1 MSEWLPSIYGKWF
14 VAARSENVRQR
25 PLAVTVLRQALVLGR
40 MADGSVFAMEDRC
53 PHRQAALSDGCITS
67 HGIQCPYHGWTFD
80 GDGKCSNIPG
90 LAPAATLPVVRVRTV
105 ALREM
110 NGLIWVRLAAGGDAE
125 PPEVMSAA
133 IPDAAQFFWQTR
145 WQAPVV
151 DAIENFLDP
160 LHTHTVHP
168 GLVRCD
174 GVRKPIQVSLR
185 RTPDGFIVNYL
196 GQTEQSGLLYRL
208 FESPRISERAIFAG
222 AGSAR
227 IEYRYQNGSAIHI
240 TLHFTPASHEQTH
253 VFTSLHI
260 EKRWA
265 PAWAVRLLVFP
276 FLKKVARQDQR
287 ILEAQARNKSRFP
300 PTRGASTML
309 DFVRPHL
316 EKIWDNEDIPE
327 HKLADKDFTICL

>member
-1 MSEWLPSIYGKWF
+1 
-14 VAARSENVRQR
+14 
-25 PLAVTVLRQALVLGR
+25 
-40 MADGSVFAMEDRC
+40 
-53 PHRQAALSDGCITS
+53 
-67 HGIQCPYHGWTFD
+67 
-80 GDGKCSNIPG
+80 
-90 LAPAATLPVVRVRTV
+90 
-105 ALREM
+105 M

-227 IEYRYQNGSAIHI
+227 IEYRYQNA
-240 TLHFTPASHEQTH
+240 
-253 VFTSLHI
+253 VRFTSPCTSRL
-260 EKRWA
+260 RA
-265 PAWAVRLLVFP
+265 MSRPMYSPACTSKNGGR
-276 FLKKVARQDQR
+276 R
-287 ILEAQARNKSRFP
+287 
-300 PTRGASTML
+300 RGQCACWC
-309 DFVRPHL
+309 FH
-316 EKIWDNEDIPE
+316 
-327 HKLADKDFTICL
+327 F

>member
-1 MSEWLPSIYGKWF
+1 MSAWLPSIYRKWF
-14 VAARSENVRQR
+14 VVARSEALRQR
-25 PLAVTVLRQALVLGR
+25 PLAVTVLQQALVLGR
-40 MADGSVFAMEDRC
+40 MADGRVFAMEDRC
-53 PHRQAALSDGCITS
+53 PHRQVALSDGCIT
-67 HGIQCPYHGWTFD
+67 HDGIQCPYHGWTFG
-80 GDGKCSNIPG
+80 GDGTCIRIPG
-90 LAPAATLPVVRVRTV
+90 LPPAAALPAISVRTV
-105 ALREM
+105 SLREI
-110 NGLIWVRLAAGGDAE
+110 NGLIWARLAASGDAE
-125 PPEVMSAA
+125 PPAGMSAA
-133 IPDAAQFFWQTR
+133 IPAAAQIFWQTR
-145 WQAPVV
+145 WQAPVI

-160 LHTHTVHP
+160 LHTHTIHP
-168 GLVRCD
+168 GLVRSD
-174 GVRKPIQVSLR
+174 GLRKPIQVSLR